1 MKEMSKRMI
10 ELKKLIDRN
19 KTYTLSDAIDLL
31 KQTAK
36 VKFDE
41 TAELHIRLNIDPKKS
56 DQLVRGTVFLPH
68 GIGKTRKIAV
78 IAKGEKLKE
87 AESSGANFVGSDD
100 LIEKIQ
106 KGFLEFDVLV
116 ATPDAMKDLSKLGKL
131 LGPRGLMPN
140 PKAGT
145 VTFEIAKT
153 VKELKTG
160 RIEYKNDS
168 YGIIHCPV
176 GKVSFEKEKLIENIK
191 TLIESVVKSK
201 PVTVKGQYLRS
212 VTICTSMG
220 PGIRLDVTQ
229 KFF

>member
-1 MKEMSKRMI
+1 MSKRML
-10 ELKKLIDRN
+10 ELKKLVDRN
-19 KTYTLSDAIDLL
+19 KTYTIFDAIDLL
-31 KQTAK
+31 KQSAK
-36 VKFDE
+36 VKFNE
-41 TAELHIRLNIDPKKS
+41 TVEIHIRLGIDPKKS
-56 DQLVRGTVFLPH
+56 EQLVRGTAFLPY
-68 GIGKTRKIAV
+68 GTGKTKKVAV

-87 AESSGANFVGSDD
+87 AESSGAEFVGSDD

-106 KGFLEFDVLV
+106 KGFLDFDILV

-145 VTFEIAKT
+145 VTFEITKT

-160 RIEYKNDS
+160 RVEYKNDS

-191 TLIESVVKSK
+191 AIIEAVVKSK
-201 PVTVKGQYLRS
+201 PATAKSQYLRAIS
-212 VTICTSMG
+212 ICTTMG
-220 PGIRLDVTQ
+220 PGLRLDVTQ

>member
-1 MKEMSKRMI
+1 MSKRMTG
-10 ELKKLIDRN
+10 LKKLVDRN

-41 TAELHIRLNIDPKKS
+41 TAELHIRLFIDPKKS
-56 DQLVRGTVFLPH
+56 DQLVRGTVSLPH

-87 AESSGANFVGSDD
+87 AESSGADFVGSDD

-168 YGIIHCPV
+168 YGIIHCPI

-201 PVTVKGQYLRS
+201 PATVKGQYLRS
-212 VTICTSMG
+212 VAICTSMG
-220 PGIRLDVTQ
+220 PGIRLDVMQ
-229 KFF
+229 KFL